1 MGSMNRPDL
10 NNLSGTST
18 TTTSSSL
25 KPSYVPK
32 TIANLLN
39 DLADIDD
46 VPKKLTVL
54 NEYLTQHMEEMSS
67 IEVLKR
73 SLPQCMLLLL
83 DGKSFILTYYST

>member
-1 MGSMNRPDL
+1 MGSMNRPGL
-10 NNLSGTST
+10 NSLSGTST
-18 TTTSSSL
+18 TTTTSSL

-46 VPKKLTVL
+46 VPNKLTVL
-54 NEYLTQHMEEMSS
+54 NEHLTQHMEEMSS

-83 DGKSFILTYYST
+83 DGKFFILT